1 MLERKTVFAMF
12 LNANNPN
19 FIPGKPKPHPYGG
32 CRTCHFWGSWT
43 TTRPMPNG
51 YYSVTLIGATAVCL
65 RTKRVD
71 AQSVIGCDH
80 WQRET
85 GTDDYL

>member
-1 MLERKTVFAMF
+1 MLEKKTVFAMY

-19 FIPGKPKPHPYGG
+19 FIPGKLEPHPDGG
-32 CRTCHFWGSWT
+32 CRTCQYWGGWT
-43 TTRPMPNG
+43 ATRPMPNG
-51 YYSVTLIGATAVCL
+51 YYSVTLIGATALCL
-65 RTKRVD
+65 LTKRRNVNSI
-71 AQSVIGCDH
+71 AGCDR